1 VERRWLFSIAGVV
14 WSAVGLLLLGYAIV
28 WLAPVDVRT
37 EVVLALTGAGLALLA
52 ARYLFARIVR
62 SNIARIERGP
72 ARASAFSF
80 QAWRSYVVTVFM
92 IALGIT
98 LRHSAIPRPALAVVY
113 EAIGGALLIT
123 SLLYH
128 RRFFASGDGTAV

>member
-1 VERRWLFSIAGVV
+1 VAGL
-14 WSAVGLLLLGYAIV
+14 GLA
-28 WLAPVDVRT
+28 
-37 EVVLALTGAGLALLA
+37 GAGLALLA

-72 ARASAFSF
+72 DRASAFAF
-80 QAWRSYVVTVFM
+80 QAWKSYVVTVGM

-98 LRHSAIPRPALAVVY
+98 LRHSSIPRPALAVVY
-113 EAIGGALLIT
+113 EAIGGALLLT

-128 RRFFASGDGTAV
+128 RRFFDARREVAA